1 MVYTIPSTF
10 IGSYMKKYILALD
23 QGTTSCRAVLFDK
36 NTNPIASES
45 WEFTQYY
52 PQAGWVEHDAEEIFK
67 TQLSV
72 MKKVLQ
78 KAYVK
83 SEEIGAIG
91 ITNQRETIV
100 VWDKNTGKPVCPA
113 IVWQCRRTASLCDEL
128 IAQGWKD
135 KIKEKTGLLIDAY
148 FSATKLQWIF
158 DHNADLLAAAKKG
171 NILCGTIDTWLIWK
185 LSGGKQ
191 HVTDVTNASRTML
204 FNIHTLQW
212 DTELLD
218 LFGIPACILPE
229 VKDSSCIYCTTHKD
243 ICGFEIPIASAI
255 GDQQAAL
262 FGQGCFSQ
270 GEGKNT
276 YGTGCFLLMNTGDTP
291 ISSKNNLLTT
301 IALGLNGKITYALEG
316 SIFMGG
322 AIIKWLRDELELIET
337 AKECDILAESV
348 PNANGAFLVPA
359 FTGVGAPYWDMYA
372 RGTFV
377 GLTRGVKKA
386 HLCRAT
392 LESIAFQVKDVVS
405 AMQEDSGIELT
416 ALKVDGGA
424 CVSDIMM
431 QFQADILHVP
441 VYRPEN
447 VEATV
452 KGAAF
457 LAGLAIDFWKT
468 PEEIITHCK
477 IERIFK
483 PKMEKTEINVLL
495 KQWKR
500 AVERASGW
508 IEIENN

>member
-218 LFGIPACILPE
+218 LFGIPACILPK

-359 FTGVGAPYWDMYA
+359 FTGLGAPYWDMYA

-431 QFQADILHVP
+431 QFQADLLNAKLI
-441 VYRPEN
+441 RPKCLETT
-447 VEATV
+447 AL
-452 KGAAF
+452 GACY
-457 LAGLAIDFWKT
+457 LAGLTTGVFESIDQIKKMHQVEQVFVRNISDEELYNRMNGWNQAISST
-468 PEEIITHCK
+468 LSYK
-477 IERIFK
+477 IK
-483 PKMEKTEINVLL
+483 
-495 KQWKR
+495 
-500 AVERASGW
+500 
-508 IEIENN
+508 NN